1 MNTRL
6 RAREGEY
13 DMIHMIQNAK
23 DQAARLTLAAYAAA
37 AAAGEL
43 PQAEITTV
51 PVEIPKDTANG
62 DFTSTFAMACA
73 RQLKLPPRKIAE
85 ALLAHLALD
94 GSYFTS
100 AEIAGPGFLNFR
112 LGKTWYHDVMAAVE
126 TEGENYG
133 SADALHG
140 QKIMVEFVSAN
151 PTGPMHMGN
160 ARGGVL
166 GDTLASVLS
175 FCGADVSREFYVND
189 AGHQIDKF
197 ARSIEVRYLQLI
209 HGEDSIAFPEDG
221 YQGGDIR
228 DLAKAYYD
236 LHGEELLNVSEAER
250 QEKLAQFGLSV
261 NLPKMKTDLARYK
274 IHYDTWFYES
284 SLHESGYVAETVQLL
299 TDRGWTYEKDG
310 ALWLRTADIIR
321 ENLLKSG
328 KKPADVEKLDLKDDV
343 LRRANGFYTYFAA
356 DIAYHRNKFA
366 VRGFDRVINIWGADH
381 HGHVARLKGALDA
394 LGLDGTNRLD
404 IVLMQLVKL
413 LRDGEVVR
421 MSKRTGKAI
430 SLSDLLDEVPVDAA
444 RWFFNAKPDTQMEF
458 DLGLAVRED
467 SENPIYYVEY
477 AHARICSLLR
487 ALESEGMS
495 VPAMADVDMALL
507 GQETELALIKQLS
520 AFCEE
525 IKLAARDYDPS
536 HINRYLQEL
545 AGCFHRFYNACRI
558 KGEEPA
564 LAAARLKLA
573 DCARIVLRN
582 GLRLIGVEA
591 PEKM

>member
-85 ALLAHLALD
+85 ALLSHLALD

-112 LGKTWYHDVMAAVE
+112 LGKTWYHDVMSAVE
-126 TEGENYG
+126 TEGESYG

-175 FCGADVSREFYVND
+175 FCGAEVSREFYVND

-209 HGEDSIAFPEDG
+209 QGEDSIAFPEDG

-321 ENLLKSG
+321 ENLLKAG
-328 KKPADVEKLDLKDDV
+328 RKPADVEKLDLKDDV

-487 ALESEGMS
+487 ALESEGMR